1 MSAPL
6 SLPLS
11 PCPACLRPA
20 VPVCSSRY
28 VKSEL
33 YERAIQFF
41 QRAAEIQPN
50 EVKWRLMVTSCYR
63 RMQRYQKAYEL
74 YEDIHREYPE
84 NLECLRY
91 LVAICKDLGM
101 K

>member
-1 MSAPL
+1 MSANL
-6 SLPLS
+6 SAP
-11 PCPACLRPA
+11 RPVSVCVC
-20 VPVCSSRY
+20 VPVSRY

-41 QRAAEIQPN
+41 ERAAEIQPS